1 MILFRWVRAL
11 YDKTLRLAEHPKAVY
26 WLAALSFAESSFF
39 PIPPDVVLLP
49 LCLAHRKRAFFLATV
64 CTLSSLLGGLLGYL
78 IGAFAFD
85 AVGAPILEF
94 CGIVDSYDQFQ
105 AWYAQN
111 GSIMVLVAGFTPI
124 PYKVITLS
132 AGVFRFSLPE
142 FLLLSLL
149 SRGLRFGLEAWIVFR
164 FGEPALVFIDRHFN
178 KLTLIAGVLFV
189 GGFIALKFFLGH

>member
-1 MILFRWVRAL
+1 MLALRWIRAL

-26 WLAALSFAESSFF
+26 WLAAVSFAESSFF

-49 LCLAHRKRAFFLATV
+49 LCLAHRERAFLLAGV
-64 CTLSSLLGGLLGYL
+64 CTGASLLGGLLGYA

-85 AVGAPILEF
+85 AVGAPILGF
-94 CGIVDSYDQFQ
+94 YGIVDSYQQFQ

-111 GSIMVLVAGFTPI
+111 GSIMVFIAGFTPI

-164 FGEPALVFIDRHFN
+164 FGDPALVFIDRHFN
-178 KLTLIAGVLFV
+178 KLTLIAAVLFV
-189 GGFIALKFFLGH
+189 GGFIALKFLFPH